1 MMSHLRK
8 AWKKRFPEID
18 QTDSEDGD
26 IVYLDE
32 QEQDELIDS
41 LREENESINLRYR
54 VAFTIITL
62 IQTPIF
68 LLHPVLKYQG
78 KHLLTIL
85 ALSSLLVTAFVMHTT
100 PISASLLSAAIAAE
114 AANTNLLTP
123 PRQFR
128 FTNLQ
133 IIILLNAA
141 LGALIA
147 GIAYMKFSPL
157 MGIDYVWFSPLGS
170 IGAVVL
176 VRGWMR
182 EGDVE
187 SLAQFRYK
195 YKGA

>member
-1 MMSHLRK
+1 MSHLRR

-32 QEQDELIDS
+32 EEQDELIDS
-41 LREENESINLRYR
+41 LRKENESINLRYR

-78 KHLLTIL
+78 KHVLTIL

-100 PISASLLSAAIAAE
+100 PIATSLLSAAMTADT
-114 AANTNLLTP
+114 ANMDSVTP
-123 PRQFR
+123 PRR
-128 FTNLQ
+128 FTLTNSQ
-133 IIILLNAA
+133 RIILLNAV

-187 SLAQFRYK
+187 SLEQFRYK